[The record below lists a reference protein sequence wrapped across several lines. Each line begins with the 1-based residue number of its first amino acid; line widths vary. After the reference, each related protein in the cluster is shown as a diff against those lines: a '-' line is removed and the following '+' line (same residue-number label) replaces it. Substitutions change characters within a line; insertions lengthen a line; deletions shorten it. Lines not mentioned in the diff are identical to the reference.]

1 MAFHRHVA
9 NKYNRPMRSNDF
21 RQALQEL
28 NGAFLTYHKGY
39 ARFINP
45 SVRDFLGLII
55 SSDPELILDVMA
67 AAIHFQQVTQLWELS
82 QARPDS
88 AIWRM
93 FRADTTQLVQALGR
107 MLLGPE
113 MHWEKRPDGRHCGT
127 YIDMSNEGRIG
138 FLAATGNIL
147 QSVELVALADKAA
160 DFLTGQWKNVTPG
173 LARIVG
179 ILEDMPD
186 EKWFF
191 RNGGEAIYLKL
202 IDSVMD
208 ELHFA
213 WADDL
218 VALLEFQR
226 NAVGWTAADATR
238 LSNAIARY
246 RHSGASDDI
255 DNCSTVSELSD
266 LRKSLDRLH
275 GEFGIDLSYDIER
288 LDEKIAERE
297 ESGTDFRAGTTGGI
311 SSSHSSSLTIS
322 DDEIREMFHILR
334 DKP

>member
-1 MAFHRHVA
+1 
-9 NKYNRPMRSNDF
+9 
-21 RQALQEL
+21 
-28 NGAFLTYHKGY
+28 
-39 ARFINP
+39 
-45 SVRDFLGLII
+45 
-55 SSDPELILDVMA
+55 
-67 AAIHFQQVTQLWELS
+67 
-82 QARPDS
+82 
-88 AIWRM
+88 
-93 FRADTTQLVQALGR
+93 
-107 MLLGPE
+107 
-113 MHWEKRPDGRHCGT
+113 
-127 YIDMSNEGRIG
+127 
-138 FLAATGNIL
+138 
-147 QSVELVALADKAA
+147 
-160 DFLTGQWKNVTPG
+160 
-173 LARIVG
+173 
-179 ILEDMPD
+179 
-186 EKWFF
+186 
-191 RNGGEAIYLKL
+191 
-202 IDSVMD
+202 MD